1 MQEFQ
6 FHIFIA
12 WHWILIL
19 TSCLLG
25 AGSFVTELDD
35 NILFRINWPGE
46 LRDSKYSS
54 DFEPTPKQS
63 EKEQKDREETSSL
76 WMTTVDNEKYKCIV
90 PSLTNSN
97 QKDRYNHA
105 DISPYQLLK
114 PLFNQ
119 VTCSYRLEQYWTY
132 ELCHGRFLRQYHEEN
147 ALSKKHVQEYFLGK
161 YDIKQFEKDELRY
174 KKMSERW
181 KEGEKKKILEIKHE
195 NLKLPFVEVN
205 MTGGT
210 ICDLNGEHRMSRI
223 RYICNEDGK
232 HEILSLKETSTC
244 QYEVVVLSPSLCS
257 HPDYRVK
264 YRAETDILC
273 HAFDGSPRKPR
284 RLQALEHEARQY
296 ILKPPE
302 QPTWEGGAPDL
313 SSPITKPETTD
324 IPPHDSKLI
333 QDFLNGDYCL
343 YGGSGWWKYEFCY
356 GKKVEQYHEEKSG
369 SRTTILLGQWN
380 SKNHLAWIRANPQ
393 KRPKRGKVLRHVS
406 QLYSG
411 GAVCE
416 ETGKPRQV
424 EVKLKCKDIKGH
436 PDSVSLYLLEP
447 KTCEYI
453 LGVESPIICPLLQ
466 RTDEDGLI

>member
-12 WHWILIL
+12 KHWILVF

-25 AGSFVTELDD
+25 KTGAGSFFTELDD

-54 DFEPTPKQS
+54 GFEPTPKQP
-63 EKEQKDREETSSL
+63 EQEQK
-76 WMTTVDNEKYKCIV
+76 
-90 PSLTNSN
+90 
-97 QKDRYNHA
+97 KDGYNYD

-161 YDIKQFEKDELRY
+161 YDTKQFEKDEVRY
-174 KKMSERW
+174 KEMSQRW
-181 KEGEKKKILEIKHE
+181 KRGEKKKITEIKHE

-205 MTGGT
+205 MTGGS

-223 RYICNEDGK
+223 RYVCNEDGK

-244 QYEVVVLSPSLCS
+244 QYEVVVLSPNLCP

-264 YRAETDILC
+264 YTPETDILC

-296 ILKPPE
+296 RLKPPE
-302 QPTWEGGAPDL
+302 QPTWEGGTPDP
-313 SSPITKPETTD
+313 SPPITKPGTTN

-393 KRPKRGKVLRHVS
+393 KRPKQGKVHRHVS

-411 GAVCE
+411 GAICE

-453 LGVESPIICPLLQ
+453 LGVESPIICSLLQ
-466 RTDEDGLI
+466 RTDENGLIHEYLS